1 MIRYI
6 YDVVRSYSVDHS
18 YSVVLVECIWYTVAN
33 MYYDI
38 QLIPYSLSVNDVVD
52 CEVLYDSTRAIS

>member
-33 MYYDI
+33 MYDI

-52 CEVLYDSTRAIS
+52 CEVLYDSTRAIG

>member
-18 YSVVLVECIWYTVAN
+18 YFVVLVECIWYTVAN
-33 MYYDI
+33 MYDI
-38 QLIPYSLSVNDVVD
+38 QLIPYSLSVNDVID